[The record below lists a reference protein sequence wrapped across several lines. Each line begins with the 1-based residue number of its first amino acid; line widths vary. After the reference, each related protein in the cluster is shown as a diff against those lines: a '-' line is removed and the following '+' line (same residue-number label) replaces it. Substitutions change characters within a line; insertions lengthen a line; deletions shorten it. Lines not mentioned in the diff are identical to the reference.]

1 MTGAR
6 EEALKGRPEGGAQD
20 EGTETVMDWL
30 ALYMPSWG
38 TSFVLHAAVLM
49 LAAFVAW
56 QTQAETLPFD
66 VTGQVLVPK
75 TYEIEQ
81 RPDVQQTW
89 GNPQES
95 RGRKFLQPSNLVWV
109 MEVPVPDVASNDL
122 DPVQAIGPGGGGKD
136 FGSFEGLGD
145 GRGGW
150 GFFRVRGGR
159 RPDGGDVSKIVF
171 VVDRSGSMTD
181 SIDYVRF
188 ELKRSIGKLGE
199 EKEFHVIFY
208 SSGPPVEMPTR
219 RLVNA
224 TDRNKQLAF
233 EFIDGVI
240 PQGETDPSKALERA
254 FEVKPELIYL
264 LTDGEFDK
272 ATVGLLKR
280 LNRDQKITVHTIGF
294 WSWRSRQDSDPPS
307 GEEVM
312 KIMADQNGGN
322 YKAIY
327 EEDLATLVQ

>member
-1 MTGAR
+1 MTSAR
-6 EEALKGRPEGGAQD
+6 EEALKGRPEGGADD
-20 EGTETVMDWL
+20 EGTETVLDWL

-38 TSFVLHAAVLM
+38 TSVVMHAAVLI
-49 LAAFVAW
+49 LVAFVAW
-56 QTQAETLPFD
+56 QTHAETL
-66 VTGQVLVPK
+66 
-75 TYEIEQ
+75 I
-81 RPDVQQTW
+81 PDVRGKILLAKMYQTDPRPEV
-89 GNPQES
+89 PQATGDGRES
-95 RGRKFLQPSNLVWV
+95 RGLATPGQSSLARM
-109 MEVPVPDVASNDL
+109 MEVPVPDVASSDRDL
-122 DPVQAIGPGGGGKD
+122 VQVAGLGGGGRE
-136 FGSFEGLGD
+136 FGGKE
-145 GRGGW
+145 GRGNRAGW
-150 GFFRVRGGR
+150 GFWGVGTR
-159 RPDGGDVSKIVF
+159 RDQEARKIVF

-181 SIDYVRF
+181 SIDYVKE
-188 ELKRSIGKLGE
+188 ELKRSIRDLAE

-224 TDRNKQLAF
+224 TDSNKQRAF
-233 EFIDGVI
+233 EFIDGI
-240 PQGETDPSKALERA
+240 IAQGETDPSKALERA

-272 ATVGLLKR
+272 AMVDLLKR

-294 WSWRSRQDSDPPS
+294 WAWRSRRDSDPPS

-327 EEDLATLVQ
+327 KEDLATLIQ